1 MGPKSRYLGPEV
13 PEKTFVWQ
21 DPIPAANYQQIEAAD
36 IAALKEDIKN
46 SGLSIGQMVS
56 TAWASA
62 STYRNTDKRGGAN
75 GGRIYGATKPVGG
88 KPTRAIEGSSQQTR
102 SHSRSF

>member
-1 MGPKSRYLGPEV
+1 MARPYS
-13 PEKTFVWQ
+13 
-21 DPIPAANYQQIEAAD
+21 AANYQQIEAAD
-36 IAALKEDIKN
+36 IDALKEDIKN

-75 GGRIYGATKPVGG
+75 GGRIRLAPQNQWEVNQPGQLKVVLNKLETIQEAFNAANKDKQV
-88 KPTRAIEGSSQQTR
+88 A
-102 SHSRSF
+102 